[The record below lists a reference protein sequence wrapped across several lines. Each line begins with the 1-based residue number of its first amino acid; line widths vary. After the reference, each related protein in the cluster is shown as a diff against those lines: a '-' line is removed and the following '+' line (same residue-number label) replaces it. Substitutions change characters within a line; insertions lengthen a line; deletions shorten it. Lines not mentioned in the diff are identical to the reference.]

1 MTVDPSVVPGLLF
14 LLAELVALAGVGYV
28 IVRVA
33 LREADQRVALAQG
46 LVVGP
51 AIWGVVVN
59 LVMYALPGMPGA
71 VAGWIFVLAL
81 AAILVWRAP
90 KPVRPRLRI
99 AAGLTLIALALF
111 WIALASRQLLTI
123 PDAAIHLG
131 MSASIRA
138 GGFPPEIPW
147 DPGTPAPYHYGSNLL
162 RGLLAPP
169 SGPDLAFVEE
179 LLGAYAWMCLVLVT
193 ITALWRR
200 ASGFAALVTAPL
212 LLTAGAWTLTG
223 SPDSILEILVP
234 AGIPSTGIRAS
245 LKEIYWPSV
254 ELWNSQ
260 SHALPNIWKPSF
272 TLSYSLAFVV
282 LARATHSGRRSWL
295 TVITLAALVGFL
307 GLTSTSLAPIVFV
320 LWAGLEA
327 IHLMKS
333 RRAGSSMRSALV
345 LAASG
350 LALAALLLVAANAYL
365 IRILTDSVPLQGL
378 SLGWNE
384 HLGGWRLLGAFDRLP
399 GGVGIL
405 GLGPLAV
412 AAAAALLARRN
423 RLVQVLAAGT
433 SLLLLG
439 ALPLNFD
446 PLPEDVTRIEGHARN
461 FALLALLLALG
472 GRLAALGSTRW
483 RYALGAL
490 LVSVI
495 VWPTIAGTARSVGAA
510 IGNGIEVTNA
520 PTGLKWFE
528 GRFSVAGGPSDRIAA
543 YIRDKTAPG
552 TGVFSPT
559 PYRMTF
565 ATGRSNASGF
575 VGHVHLGRHRGP
587 EYLDTLRFLEPAA
600 IQRRGFQY
608 IHAPDAW
615 VESLPYEA
623 AERLSDPSLFELLV
637 REESE
642 SLYRVLPGFLSL
654 DTPPAPG
661 SYEALRRA
669 VPASATVLLPRAF
682 KTTNDTFYAAAA
694 LSHARLFGVLSP
706 GKLHLRT
713 PWQVEPLG
721 DDVPNLVV
729 TPARLVPWMLP
740 ADSRQPIWWNDETTV
755 YALGGAVDQIMAPPP
770 RTEPLP
776 FTVRVSDVSEAEGS
790 ISFTAT
796 FDDRAPDQW
805 TSQDWVL
812 IATDTPPWNLSKQV
826 LPNGSTAIAMWF
838 VSYLNPGEGTT
849 SLTHEFDFRAP
860 SLAVRREHGVLK
872 PLKQSEGILD
882 SGSYVLAV
890 RLRHEYKPEH
900 RHDVAII
907 PVLRI
912 TVSETGEVWYEVHEE
927 AGGAATP
934 VE

>member
-14 LLAELVALAGVGYV
+14 LLAELVALTGVGYV
-28 IVRVA
+28 IVRLA

-81 AAILVWRAP
+81 AAGLVWRATN
-90 KPVRPRLRI
+90 PVRPRLRTAAVFAI
-99 AAGLTLIALALF
+99 AALALF
-111 WIALASRQLLTI
+111 AVALASRQLLTI
-123 PDAAIHLG
+123 ADAAIHLG

-147 DPGTPAPYHYGSNLL
+147 NPGAPAPYHYGSNLL

-200 ASGFAALVTAPL
+200 SSGFAALITAPL

-272 TLSYSLAFVV
+272 TLSYASAFVV
-282 LARATHSGRRSWL
+282 LARAAHSGRRSWL
-295 TVITLAALVGFL
+295 TMITLAALVGFL

-327 IHLMKS
+327 IYLMKS
-333 RRAGSSMRSALV
+333 RRAGSPMRSALV
-345 LAASG
+345 RAASG
-350 LALAALLLVAANAYL
+350 LALAALLLVAANPYL
-365 IRILTDSVPLQGL
+365 IRILTDSAPLQGL

-384 HLGGWRLLGAFDRLP
+384 HLGGWRLLGRFDRLP

-405 GLGPLAV
+405 GLGPLGV

-423 RLVQVLAAGT
+423 RLVQVMAAGT
-433 SLLLLG
+433 CLLLLG
-439 ALPLNFD
+439 ALPLNYD
-446 PLPEDVTRIEGHARN
+446 PAPGDVTRIEGHARN
-461 FALLALLLALG
+461 FALLALLLALSS
-472 GRLAALGSTRW
+472 RLAALGSIRW

-575 VGHVHLGRHRGP
+575 VGHVHLGTYRGP
-587 EYLDTLRFLEPAA
+587 EYLDTFRSLEPVA

-608 IHAPDAW
+608 IHAPDSW
-615 VESLPYEA
+615 VDSLPDEA
-623 AERLSDPSLFELLV
+623 VERLNDPNLFQLLV
-637 REESE
+637 RDDSE
-642 SLYRVLPGFLSL
+642 SLYRVLPAFLAL
-654 DTPPAPG
+654 DTPPASS
-661 SYEALRRA
+661 SYEALRQA
-669 VPASATVLLPRAF
+669 VPASMTVFLPKAF
-682 KTTNDTFYAAAA
+682 ESEGSTRIAQA
-694 LSHARLFGVLSP
+694 LSHTRLLGAIGASR
-706 GKLHLRT
+706 LHLRT
-713 PWQVEPLG
+713 PWQVEHPLG

-740 ADSRQPIWWNDETTV
+740 VDSRQPIWWNDETAV
-755 YALGGAVDQIMAPPP
+755 YALDGAVGPIMPPP
-770 RTEPLP
+770 PWAPLP
-776 FTVRVSDVSEAEGS
+776 FSVHVYDVSEAEGRVA
-790 ISFTAT
+790 FTVT
-796 FDDRAPDQW
+796 FDDRAPDRW

-872 PLKQSEGILD
+872 PLNQSEGILD